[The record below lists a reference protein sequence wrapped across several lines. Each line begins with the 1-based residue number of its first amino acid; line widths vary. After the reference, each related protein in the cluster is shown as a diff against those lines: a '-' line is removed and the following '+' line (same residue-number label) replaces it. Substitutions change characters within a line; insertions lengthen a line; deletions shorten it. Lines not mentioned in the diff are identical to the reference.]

1 ASDKCGNKGGEK
13 RKRKTI
19 DLEQKIA
26 IVRQYEGGSN
36 SGPSCR
42 GRLPKSTI
50 STIIKDSDRIREA
63 VKGSASMNKE
73 QVPSWK
79 WKWKWKMEKLL
90 VLWMKDQI
98 EKRTPLSL
106 MTIQTKAYSLF
117 EDLKKKKKGYDYDQT
132 FTASHGWLDRFK
144 MQANLHNVKLSG
156 EAASANSKAAEPFIE
171 ELDKLIKEGNYFPE
185 QIFNVDET
193 GLFWKKMPEHTYI
206 HREAK
211 TMPGYK
217 AFKDHLTVMLGGNV
231 SGYKLKP
238 LLNYRSENPR
248 AFKNISKATLPV
260 HYRANK
266 KAWLTLALFEDW
278 FMNCFIPEVK
288 SYFLEK
294 GIPFQILFILDNA
307 PGHPQYLNY
316 LNSDVKVVFLPPN
329 TTSILQPMDQGAIAA
344 FKAYYLRNSF
354 AKAVTATECEN
365 GKTLPE
371 FWKDYNILH
380 CIRNIAAGWE
390 EVTPQCM
397 NGIWKKILKR
407 FVNCFEGFEKEKELE
422 DISNN
427 IVQLAKEVDLEMDN
441 EDIHQLVE
449 DVGDELSNEDLMQL
463 EVERVA
469 EEERLTAQEE
479 EEAAPK
485 NFVMKEIAAA
495 FSKINEGMQMFEK
508 MDPNVAKFAK
518 VDRLIQDTLACY
530 KEIYNEKEK
539 KL

>member
-1 ASDKCGNKGGEK
+1 
-13 RKRKTI
+13 
-19 DLEQKIA
+19 
-26 IVRQYEGGSN
+26 
-36 SGPSCR
+36 
-42 GRLPKSTI
+42 
-50 STIIKDSDRIREA
+50 
-63 VKGSASMNKE
+63 
-73 QVPSWK
+73 
-79 WKWKWKMEKLL
+79 
-90 VLWMKDQI
+90 
-98 EKRTPLSL
+98 
-106 MTIQTKAYSLF
+106 
-117 EDLKKKKKGYDYDQT
+117 
-132 FTASHGWLDRFK
+132 
-144 MQANLHNVKLSG
+144 
-156 EAASANSKAAEPFIE
+156 
-171 ELDKLIKEGNYFPE
+171 
-185 QIFNVDET
+185 
-193 GLFWKKMPEHTYI
+193 
-206 HREAK
+206 
-211 TMPGYK
+211 MPGYK

-518 VDRLIQDTLACY
+518 VDCLIQDALDCYQMFEKMDPNVARFSKGVAVEEDDNEEGVASTDTLPASQEDCLSLVPVPPSQDVTQGLD
-530 KEIYNEKEK
+530 KAGEGPSDRHNTFPVFHDFSEIITDG
-539 KL
+539 